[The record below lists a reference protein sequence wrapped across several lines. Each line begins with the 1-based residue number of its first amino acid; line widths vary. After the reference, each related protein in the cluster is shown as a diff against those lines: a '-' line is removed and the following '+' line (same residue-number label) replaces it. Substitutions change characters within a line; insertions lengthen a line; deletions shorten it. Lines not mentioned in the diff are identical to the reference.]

1 MLIFLQDENGV
12 VLGGKKAAIQ
22 FAYNLRKQQD
32 GGMDAQI
39 DPNVNDN
46 QKLVPHYSFVYFYKE

>member
-39 DPNVNDN
+39 DPNVNAK
-46 QKLVPHYSFVYFYKE
+46 QQLVPHYKLICLFL